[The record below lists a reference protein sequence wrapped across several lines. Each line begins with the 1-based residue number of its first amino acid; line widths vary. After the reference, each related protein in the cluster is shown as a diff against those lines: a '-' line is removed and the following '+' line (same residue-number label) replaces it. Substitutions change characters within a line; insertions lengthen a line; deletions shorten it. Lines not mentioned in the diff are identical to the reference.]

1 LGAELL
7 LSVEQLPEDLRATY
21 RKSLRG
27 ELLPV
32 VADSRV
38 GLAILQLAANKSPSD
53 AKFDP
58 DLEVEVSSKGTRKS
72 LRELAVW
79 YIARSQLRSGRS
91 HYALLG
97 LTRDA
102 SSEQVRDHY
111 RRLIAMVHPDV
122 KPDDFPNDAATQVNL
137 AYETLYDEQRRIAYD
152 ASISETSPSANSHAL
167 YKSPPSNI
175 EPQSRPP
182 RFGWLRSRN
191 MLVWGAAALVL
202 SITFLLFNLGAP
214 PKHAEIVVSKP
225 RGDTVSLRDTK
236 ELAQTEA
243 TAATTTTAPANG
255 AEAPPSAPSAARS
268 VALNPSPTLSL
279 VTADREPARENIKA
293 ELTQPPSS
301 NVRSITASSTS
312 ELLLEKSPQPVPQR
326 DALAVVDEI
335 LVLLSESIE
344 AGQPDRFARLFAGE
358 VVGRSKVVH
367 DFTQVFEAT
376 KRREVRF
383 VKIDRFRPVN
393 GSPTF
398 AGQIEIMMTTNDG
411 AISRQQMFVQGAVNL
426 QRGKPVLTSWSSH
439 PIQVAYA
446 PR

>member
-1 LGAELL
+1 ML
-7 LSVEQLPEDLRATY
+7 LSVEKLPDDLRAAY

-27 ELLPV
+27 ELLPTI
-32 VADSRV
+32 ADSRV
-38 GLAILQLAANKSPSD
+38 GLAILQLAANKSPMD
-53 AKFDP
+53 VGFGP
-58 DLEVEVSSKGTRKS
+58 DLEIEVSSKGTRKS

-137 AYETLYDEQRRIAYD
+137 AYETLYDEQRRSAYD
-152 ASISETSPSANSHAL
+152 ASISVPSPSAYSHAP
-167 YKSPPSNI
+167 YKSPPGNAD
-175 EPQSRPP
+175 P
-182 RFGWLRSRN
+182 RTRAPRLGWLRSRN
-191 MLVWGAAALVL
+191 MLVWGAAALIL
-202 SITFLLFNLGAP
+202 SITLLLLNLSAP

-225 RGDTVSLRDTK
+225 RHDAVSLRETK
-236 ELAQTEA
+236 VLAAAETPALPA
-243 TAATTTTAPANG
+243 TSAPAIFGEIPLSPPPAAT
-255 AEAPPSAPSAARS
+255 S
-268 VALNPSPTLSL
+268 VALNPSPALSI
-279 VTADREPARENIKA
+279 VAPGREPTRENLSA
-293 ELTQPPSS
+293 EPDQLSKS
-301 NVRSITASSTS
+301 NVRSITARSNS
-312 ELLLEKSPQPVPQR
+312 ELLVEKAPQPVPQR

-344 AGQPDRFARLFAGE
+344 AGQSDRFARLFAGE
-358 VVGRSKVVH
+358 VVGRSKIVN

-383 VKIDRFRPVN
+383 VKVDRFRPVN

-411 AISRQQMFVQGAVNL
+411 AVSRQQMFVQGAVNL

-439 PIQVAYA
+439 PIQVASA

>member
-1 LGAELL
+1 LGAKLL
-7 LSVEQLPEDLRATY
+7 LSVEKLPEDLRATY

-32 VADSRV
+32 IADSRV

-53 AKFDP
+53 VKFDP
-58 DLEVEVSSKGTRKS
+58 DLKVEVSTKGTRKS

-122 KPDDFPNDAATQVNL
+122 KPDDFPDDAATQVNL
-137 AYETLYDEQRRIAYD
+137 AYETLCDEQRRIAYD
-152 ASISETSPSANSHAL
+152 ASISEMSPPGNSHAH
-167 YKSPPSNI
+167 YKSPPSTI
-175 EPQSRPP
+175 APQSHPP

-202 SITFLLFNLGAP
+202 SITFLLLNLGAP
-214 PKHAEIVVSKP
+214 PKHPEIVVSKP
-225 RGDTVSLRDTK
+225 RNDIVSLRHTK
-236 ELAQTEA
+236 ELAQTEV
-243 TAATTTTAPANG
+243 TASAVAPAN
-255 AEAPPSAPSAARS
+255 APETPLSAPSAATS
-268 VALNPSPTLSL
+268 VALNPSPSLSL
-279 VTADREPARENIKA
+279 VAPDREPARGKIEA
-293 ELTQPPSS
+293 DLTLPPIS
-301 NVRSITASSTS
+301 NVRTITASSSS
-312 ELLLEKSPQPVPQR
+312 ELLLEKAPPPVPQR

-335 LVLLSESIE
+335 LILLSESIE

-358 VVGRSKVVH
+358 VVGRSKIVY

-411 AISRQQMFVQGAVNL
+411 ATSRQQMFVQGAVSL
-426 QRGKPVLTSWSSH
+426 QRGKPVLISWSSH
-439 PIQVAYA
+439 PI
-446 PR
+446 